1 MIHTKSEIAFNEAKN
16 YIPGG
21 VNSPVRS
28 FRSVGGVPPII
39 ANGKGSKIYDI
50 DGNEYID
57 YVLSYGPLLMGHVPD
72 CVTEAIKAAAEK
84 GTSYGAPTLA
94 ETELA
99 KLVCRLVPSMDMVRM
114 VNSGTE
120 ATMSALRL
128 ARAYTGRDCIV
139 KFVGCYHGHHDSL
152 LVKAGSG
159 ATTLGVPDSPGVPKA
174 VAETTITIPF
184 NDIPALE
191 KVFAERGNEIAAVIT
206 EPTPGN
212 MGLVLPKEGF
222 LEALRAITKKYGA
235 LLICDEVM
243 SGFRS
248 AQGGSQALY
257 DIDPD
262 ITCLGK
268 VIGGGLPVAA
278 YGGRKEIMQ
287 VVAPAG
293 PMYQAGTLSG
303 NPLAM
308 AAGIAALTY
317 MEENKVCEKLESMTA
332 ILTGGL
338 EKAAAAA
345 GVPVQVH
352 RLGSMFTVFFSD
364 KPVTDFDS
372 ACACDLETFK
382 IYFHSMLEQ
391 GIYLPPSQ
399 FETNFVSLAH
409 SPEDIQKTIDCATKA
424 FAEVAAARK

>member
-1 MIHTKSEIAFNEAKN
+1 MIHTLSEAAFAEAKN

-28 FRSVGGVPPII
+28 FRSVGGNPPII
-39 ANGKGSKIYDI
+39 AKGKGSKIYDI

-99 KLVCRLVPSMDMVRM
+99 KLVCKLVPSMELVRM

-174 VAETTITIPF
+174 VASTTITIPF

-191 KVFAERGNEIAAVIT
+191 AVFAERGSEIAAVIT

-212 MGLVLPKEGF
+212 MGLVLPEEGF

-248 AQGGSQALY
+248 AQGGSQSLY

-278 YGGRKEIMQ
+278 YGGKKEIMLQ
-287 VVAPAG
+287 VSPAG

-317 MEENKVCEKLESMTA
+317 MEENNVCEKLESLCA

-345 GVPVQVH
+345 GVPVQIH

-364 KPVTDFDS
+364 KPVTDFET
-372 ACACDLETFK
+372 ACACDLDAFR

-399 FETNFVSLAH
+399 FETNFLSLAH
-409 SPEDIQKTIDCATKA
+409 SPEDIQKTIDAAAIA
-424 FAEVAAARK
+424 FATVAASKK